1 MEQKKREYVW
11 LKKSDY
17 LKESL
22 LLKILYYLG
31 VYRFLDCT
39 KIISSTSLVAPDNI
53 QFHSGGFYRVY
64 MGLRWWNP
72 LTWLFIIIL
81 TILVFFVE
89 GISGLKKMF
98 KDNCKELRIEESV
111 SKFLYDT
118 EGKRVY

>member
-17 LKESL
+17 LKESH

-39 KIISSTSLVAPDNI
+39 KILKSTNLVALYNI

-64 MGLRWWNP
+64 MDLRWWNP
-72 LTWLFIIIL
+72 LMYQNSHQT
-81 TILVFFVE
+81 
-89 GISGLKKMF
+89 
-98 KDNCKELRIEESV
+98 
-111 SKFLYDT
+111 
-118 EGKRVY
+118 